1 MGVAFHHKPTGDVL
15 DDPNVSKS
23 ALYDIEPREIR
34 ILIPWSETFIADL
47 VNGGDPMAA
56 FVKGSRMPAAARW
69 AAHAWAAGVREA
81 SRKETAGKQC
91 DSGPADRAMAI

>member
-56 FVKGSRMPAAARW
+56 FGTQRPKR
-69 AAHAWAAGVREA
+69 AG
-81 SRKETAGKQC
+81 
-91 DSGPADRAMAI
+91 RAESALPG